1 MTIRL
6 RARDLPVLIVVGILG
21 VAVLWT
27 TLVDL
32 EVLSAERQWVPQWIV
47 FLTVLVIPLVAIWDA
62 APNGRPSFLWALV
75 APLVGAFL
83 LAHFYAFDTYGSP
96 PYPRNSE
103 AGDMPALAIYL
114 GAAVALG
121 TGIITWFR
129 RRAGIALTVPVCLGC
144 AVLVFFSNVF
154 H

>member
-1 MTIRL
+1 MTMRVTIR
-6 RARDLPVLIVVGILG
+6 DVPVVIVVGILSAA
-21 VAVLWT
+21 VAWM

-32 EVLSAERQWVPQWIV
+32 EVITAERQWAPQWIV
-47 FLTVLVIPLVAIWDA
+47 FITVLLMPLVAVWDA
-62 APNGRPSFLWALV
+62 APHRQASWLWALV

-83 LAHFYAFDTYGSP
+83 VAHFYAFDVYGEP
-96 PYPRNSE
+96 PYSRNAD
-103 AGDMPALAIYL
+103 AGDMPGWAIFA
-114 GAAVALG
+114 GASGAVA

-144 AVLVFFSNVF
+144 AALVFFSNVF